1 VPRSVA
7 AAFDALH
14 GQLTP
19 LTTEIMAASS
29 HRASVEAA
37 LSNSFSLTRFFQS
50 GSWGNGTS
58 IRRHSDVDYFASLG
72 SEHDRADS
80 GLILARFE
88 SVLQTRFPSTSVWVD
103 APVVRVDFGYDG
115 SERYE
120 IAPAFI
126 QSTDDAGEPIYRIP
140 TPFGGGWMSSSP
152 EGQTAFV
159 KDQHDRLNGKLRPLI
174 RFLKHWKY
182 CNDVPISSYYLEL
195 FATYRMTQEA
205 TVIYSWDLNT
215 VFDELYTRQ
224 LPTLQNPRRVPGT
237 VTACESTYYRPEV
250 MEAVLNASVRA
261 QLARE
266 AEEANKT
273 QDAFYYWRSLFD
285 GHFPPFG

>member
-1 VPRSVA
+1 MARTLS
-7 AAFDALH
+7 AAFDDLH

-19 LTTEIMAASS
+19 LRSEVTAASS
-29 HRASVEAA
+29 HRESVEAA

-72 SEHDRADS
+72 FEHHRSDS
-80 GLILARFE
+80 GLVLARLE
-88 SVLQTRFPSTSVWVD
+88 TVLTTRFPKTPVRVD
-103 APVVRVDFGYDG
+103 APIVRVEFGYDG

-126 QSTDDAGEPIYRIP
+126 ENADDPNAFIYNIP
-140 TPFGGGWMSSSP
+140 TPFCGGWMPSSP
-152 EGQTAFV
+152 EGQTGFV
-159 KDQHDRLNGKLRPLI
+159 KDEHGRLNGRLRPLI

-215 VFDELYTRQ
+215 LFDDLYQRQ

-237 VTACESTYYRPEV
+237 VSACDSSYYRPEAV
-250 MEAVLNASVRA
+250 EAVLNASVRA

-266 AEEANKT
+266 AEEANKM
-273 QDAFYYWRSLFD
+273 QDAFYYWSSLFN
-285 GHFPPFG
+285 GHFPNFG